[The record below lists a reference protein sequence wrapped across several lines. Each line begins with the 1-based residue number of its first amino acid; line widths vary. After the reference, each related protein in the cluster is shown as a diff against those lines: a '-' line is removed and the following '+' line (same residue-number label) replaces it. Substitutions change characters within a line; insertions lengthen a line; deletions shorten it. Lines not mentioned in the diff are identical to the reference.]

1 MLGAGA
7 GAVVAAGVGFVEVVV
22 DGEGDVVSGGAKLEG
37 VVVGMVAATAAAG
50 GEKESVEAAEADAG
64 VDETGVDVV
73 DVVGEVGAVGAVVGV
88 ADAGAVGVGVDADA
102 GEDEVANAVEAA
114 EAEVVGAGAGVGVDS
129 HAWGV
134 STKDNLVPQL
144 APLESAAATC
154 QAVDGRENSLRRE
167 NLSLGG
173 NGTGALSTFW
183 VPLGRGGPLEEGLEG
198 EGRKVRGGAG
208 GVK

>member
-7 GAVVAAGVGFVEVVV
+7 AAVVAAGVGFVEVVV

-50 GEKESVEAAEADAG
+50 GEKESVGVVEADAG

-73 DVVGEVGAVGAVVGV
+73 DVVGAVGAVVGV
-88 ADAGAVGVGVDADA
+88 ADAGAVVGAGVDADA
-102 GEDEVANAVEAA
+102 GEDEVANAVEAV
-114 EAEVVGAGAGVGVDS
+114 EAEVVGAGAGVGVDI

-134 STKDNLVPQL
+134 STMDNLVPQL

-167 NLSLGG
+167 NLSLGE

-183 VPLGRGGPLEEGLEG
+183 VPLGRGGGPLEEGLEG
-198 EGRKVRGGAG
+198 EGEKVRGGAG